1 MTAASSAASP
11 LADLLSV
18 QDLDTS
24 LDQARHRRAHLAE
37 RTELA
42 AVDAQVAAAAT
53 RLREL
58 DGRLGSLRE
67 RQAQAEAELAAT
79 EERSAGIS
87 QRMYGGTVS
96 ASRDLQAMAG
106 EIDHLKER
114 ASALEDAVLAV
125 LEELE
130 PLDEEAGQLRTTI
143 TALEGERS
151 TVVTRL
157 EAAETEVGAQIADL
171 ESRRAAAAGVVEEG
185 LLATYERLR
194 TRLGGV
200 GVARLVGT
208 HCDGCHLTLS
218 AAELDRVRHLA
229 EGEVYTCEQCSRIL
243 VP

>member
-1 MTAASSAASP
+1 M
-11 LADLLSV
+11 

-24 LDQARHRRAHLAE
+24 LDQSRHRRSHLAE

-42 AVDAQVAAAAT
+42 SVDAQVTADGAKLA
-53 RLREL
+53 EL
-58 DGRLGSLRE
+58 DGLLRSLRE
-67 RQAQAEAELAAT
+67 RQAEAEAELAAT
-79 EERSAGIS
+79 EARSAGIS

-130 PLDEEAGQLRTTI
+130 PLDEQAGQLRSSI
-143 TALEGERS
+143 SALEGERAA
-151 TVVTRL
+151 VVARL
-157 EAAETEVGAQIADL
+157 EAAETEVDAEIADL
-171 ESRRAAAAGVVEEG
+171 ESRRVAAAGVVQEG

-218 AAELDRVRHLA
+218 AVELDRVRHLA

>member
-1 MTAASSAASP
+1 M
-11 LADLLSV
+11 

-24 LDQARHRRAHLAE
+24 LDQSRHRRSHLPE

-42 AVDAQVAAAAT
+42 SVDAQVTADGVKLA
-53 RLREL
+53 EL
-58 DGRLGSLRE
+58 DGLLRSLRE
-67 RQAQAEAELAAT
+67 RQAEAEAELAAT
-79 EERSAGIS
+79 EARSAGIS

-96 ASRDLQAMAG
+96 ASRDLQAMSG

-130 PLDEEAGQLRTTI
+130 PLDEQAGQLRSSI
-143 TALEGERS
+143 SALEGERAA
-151 TVVTRL
+151 VVARL
-157 EAAETEVGAQIADL
+157 EAAETEVDAEIADL
-171 ESRRAAAAGVVEEG
+171 ESRRVAAAGVVQDG

-218 AAELDRVRHLA
+218 AVELDRVRHLA